1 MKERTDK
8 GEKIGGGF
16 FVHRRGRRSNRIHA
30 APLPFEHATLMKAIN
45 ECERLAA
52 LNPGAHY
59 VVVAQCYDAFVDPV
73 APEVE
78 DAL

>member
-1 MKERTDK
+1 MKERTDM

-16 FVHRRGRRSNRIHA
+16 LVFRRGKTSRRIHA

-52 LNPGAHY
+52 LHPGERY
-59 VVVAQCYDAFVDPV
+59 IVVGQCYEAFVETV
-73 APEVE
+73 APEVS